1 MYCSLIKHANISQSQ
16 SLLELPKIIWLANEM
31 TAVNYTLDFSWAFTF
46 KLLLRDGR
54 CLQSSL
60 FNSYTCLIKIQK
72 QLKVS
77 IPEESSCIVAHENV
91 HFPMEITKQ
100 GAQSLGIKMRSVEL
114 YLKEATNS
122 YLCLSPACSKIAR
135 TSVKVGKTRLLA
147 LVQLQAQEQTFN
159 WLLVGWTMI
168 RNCWSSLRWDDRR
181 SLLSKWAFLQ

>member
-46 KLLLRDGR
+46 ELLLRDGR

-77 IPEESSCIVAHENV
+77 IPEESSCIVAHGNYK
-91 HFPMEITKQ
+91 TRSSKL
-100 GAQSLGIKMRSVEL
+100 AKMRNVEL
-114 YLKEATNS
+114 CLKEATNS

-147 LVQLQAQEQTFN
+147 LVQLQAQEQAFN
-159 WLLVGWTMI
+159 WLLVGWTII

-181 SLLSKWAFLQ
+181 SLLSKRAFLQL